1 MLNTEMDDSGCEMN
15 IHKLIEEPLNKILI
29 SSCLLGQP
37 VRYDG
42 QSKPLQNVTL
52 NNWLADG
59 RLVSICPEI
68 SGGLPVPRPAAELQ
82 DLADEIQAG
91 AGVVKTKDDKDV
103 SRYFVC
109 GAQHAL
115 DLCRQEKIQLA
126 ILKENS
132 PSCGST
138 QVYDGSFSHKLI
150 PGAGI
155 TTTLLRQNGIIVFN
169 EFEIDKAA
177 EHIAALSA
185 C

>member
-1 MLNTEMDDSGCEMN
+1 MKIYINNGFTGLVARVLT
-15 IHKLIEEPLNKILI
+15 KILI

-42 QSKPLQNVTL
+42 QSKAVKNVII
-52 NNWLADG
+52 NNWLAEG

-68 SGGLPVPRPAAELQ
+68 SGGLPVPRPAAEQ
-82 DLADEIQAG
+82 QGLADEILTGAG
-91 AGVVKTKDDKDV
+91 AVKTEDDKDV
-103 SRYFVC
+103 SPYFLH

-155 TTTLLRQNGIIVFN
+155 TTTLLRQNGITVFN